1 MLPPGHLAM
10 GLMAKRI
17 APKAPLWA
25 LLTASLL
32 PDILGVG
39 FRLVGIEN
47 YDYNAFDAALGT
59 YISVP
64 MRRYWS
70 HGLLMTFVWSAL
82 VAVVAYLVWRDRRT
96 SGVIGLVILSH
107 WVLDF
112 ITHPPDLP
120 LLFAGSPHV
129 SLGLW
134 MIPHGFMISLILELA
149 LFSFGILSYLTSQ
162 KAASRLKQP

>member
-39 FRLVGIEN
+39 FRTLGIEN
-47 YDYNAFDAALGT
+47 YDYYTFDAALGT
-59 YISVP
+59 YTSIP
-64 MRRYWS
+64 MRKYWS
-70 HGLLMTFVWSAL
+70 HGLLMTFVWSILIAGI
-82 VAVVAYLVWRDRRT
+82 AYLIWRDRRAGIALSLT
-96 SGVIGLVILSH
+96 FMSH

-120 LLFAGSPHV
+120 LLFAGSPQV
-129 SLGLW
+129 GLGLW
-134 MIPHGFMISLILELA
+134 TIPHGFMLSLILELA
-149 LFSFGILSYLTSQ
+149 LFSFGILAYLNSR
-162 KAASRLKQP
+162 KAASRLKSP